1 MSEAEGVM
9 HGRGQRP
16 AQRLTIAGGGRVLLC
31 LIGFVAVG
39 LWASGPA
46 PVTAAEGRTAALV
59 GIDGAIGPATADY
72 VHRALAKAKE
82 SGAAFVV
89 LRMDTPGGLET
100 AMRDIIQ
107 DILAAP
113 IPVVGFVSP
122 SGGRAASAG
131 TFILYATHVAAMAPG
146 TNVGAATPVQIGGTP
161 IPGEPQQPVEPEK
174 EPGADGKSGDDAAKS
189 EKKETPKIEPADA
202 HERKATNDAVAFI
215 RSLAQLRSRN
225 AAWGEAAVREAA
237 SLPAT
242 EALERGVIDLVA
254 DDLDDLLRK
263 IDGRTVKIGNQRV
276 RLETKDIAV
285 VGIDPDW
292 RSQFLA
298 IITDPNV
305 AYLLMIIGIY
315 GIIFEL
321 MNPGFVFPG
330 VLGGISLL
338 VALYAFQALP
348 VDYAGVALI
357 LLGIGFLV
365 AELFFPSFGALGI
378 GGLAALVIGSVMLI
392 DTDVPGYGIDWRI
405 IAVLT
410 GTTAAFFV
418 FVLAMAVQARRRPV
432 VSGRDLLIGGHGRV
446 VDWQQGGGRVRV
458 EGEIWQAAGPP
469 DLPPGMRVRI
479 TSVHGLTLTVE
490 PSGEGE

>member
-1 MSEAEGVM
+1 M
-9 HGRGQRP
+9 HGRGPQLR
-16 AQRLTIAGGGRVLLC
+16 QGLVFSRGGRGPLWLVGVL
-31 LIGFVAVG
+31 AAA
-39 LWASGPA
+39 LWASGPV
-46 PVTAAEGRTAALV
+46 PVTAAEGSKAALV
-59 GIDGAIGPATADY
+59 EIDGAIGPATADY
-72 VHRALAKAKE
+72 VHRALAKAQE

-107 DILAAP
+107 DILASP
-113 IPVVGFVSP
+113 LPVVGFVSP

-161 IPGEPQQPVEPEK
+161 IPGEPQQPAEPEK
-174 EPGADGKSGDDAAKS
+174 DPGSDGKSGDDAAKS
-189 EKKETPKIEPADA
+189 EKEAPKIEPADA

-225 AAWGEAAVREAA
+225 ATWAEAAVREAA
-237 SLPAT
+237 SLPAG

-263 IDGRTVKIGNQRV
+263 IDGRTVKIGSGSV
-276 RLETKDIAV
+276 RLETKDI
-285 VGIDPDW
+285 GIVAIEPDW
-292 RSQFLA
+292 RSRFLA

-348 VDYAGVALI
+348 IDYAGFALI
-357 LLGIGFLV
+357 LLGIAFLV
-365 AELFFPSFGALGI
+365 GELFFPSFGALGI

-405 IAVLT
+405 IAALT
-410 GTTAAFFV
+410 ATTAAFFL
-418 FVLAMAVQARRRPV
+418 FVLAMALQARRRPV
-432 VSGRDLLIGGHGRV
+432 VSGRDLLIGSQGRV
-446 VDWQQGGGRVRV
+446 VDWAQGNGRVRV
-458 EGEIWQAAGPP
+458 EGEIWQAAGPR
-469 DLPPGMRVRI
+469 DLPPDARVRI
-479 TSVHGLTLTVE
+479 TAIQGLTLTVE
-490 PSGEGE
+490 SSGEGE

>member
-1 MSEAEGVM
+1 MALV
-9 HGRGQRP
+9 
-16 AQRLTIAGGGRVLLC
+16 AGALC
-31 LIGFVAVG
+31 APD
-39 LWASGPA
+39 PA
-46 PVTAAEGRTAALV
+46 PASAAEGRSAALLE
-59 GIDGAIGPATADY
+59 IDGAIGPATADY
-72 VHRALAKAKE
+72 VHRALTRAKE
-82 SGAAFVV
+82 SGAAFVI

-100 AMRDIIQ
+100 AMRDIVQ

-113 IPVVGFVSP
+113 MPVVGFVSP

-161 IPGEPQQPVEPEK
+161 LPGEPQQPAEPEK
-174 EPGADGKSGDDAAKS
+174 KPGSDDKSGGGAAKS
-189 EKKETPKIEPADA
+189 DKETPPKIEPADA

-215 RSLAQLRSRN
+215 RSLAQVRSRN
-225 AAWGEAAVREAA
+225 ASWAEAAVREAA

-263 IDGRTVKIGNQRV
+263 IDGRTVKMRNESV
-276 RLETKDIAV
+276 RLETKDI
-285 VGIDPDW
+285 GIIEIEPDW
-292 RSQFLA
+292 RSEFLA
-298 IITDPNV
+298 IVTDPNV

-330 VLGGISLL
+330 VLGGICLL

-357 LLGIGFLV
+357 LLGIAFLV

-392 DTDVPGYGIDWRI
+392 DTDVPGYGIDWRV

-410 GTTAAFFV
+410 ATTAAFFLL
-418 FVLAMAVQARRRPV
+418 VLTMALQARRRPV
-432 VSGRDLLIGGHGRV
+432 VSGRDLLIGSRGRV
-446 VDWQQGGGRVRV
+446 VDWANGSGHVRV
-458 EGEIWQAAGPP
+458 EGEIWQAAGAS
-469 DLPPGMRVRI
+469 DLPTGARVRI
-479 TSVHGLTLTVE
+479 TKVQGLTLTVE
-490 PSGEGE
+490 SSGEGE

>member
-1 MSEAEGVM
+1 M
-9 HGRGQRP
+9 HGRGPQLRQEL
-16 AQRLTIAGGGRVLLC
+16 ASSRGLLW
-31 LIGFVAVG
+31 LIGALAAV

-46 PVTAAEGRTAALV
+46 PLTAAEGRSAALIE
-59 GIDGAIGPATADY
+59 IDGAIGPATADY
-72 VHRALAKAKE
+72 VHRALEKAQE

-113 IPVVGFVSP
+113 LPVVGFVSP

-161 IPGEPQQPVEPEK
+161 IPGEPQQPAEPEK
-174 EPGADGKSGDDAAKS
+174 VPDSGKPGDDAAK
-189 EKKETPKIEPADA
+189 ETPTTQPGDA

-225 AAWGEAAVREAA
+225 ATWAEAAVREAA
-237 SLPAT
+237 SLPAG

-263 IDGRTVKIGNQRV
+263 IDGRTVKIGSGSV
-276 RLETKDIAV
+276 RLETKDI
-285 VGIDPDW
+285 GIVEIEPDW
-292 RSQFLA
+292 RSEFLA

-330 VLGGISLL
+330 VLGGVSLL

-348 VDYAGVALI
+348 IDYAGVALI
-357 LLGIGFLV
+357 LLGIAFLV
-365 AELFFPSFGALGI
+365 GELFFPSFGALGI
-378 GGLAALVIGSVMLI
+378 GGLAALAIGSVMLI

-405 IAVLT
+405 IAALT
-410 GTTAAFFV
+410 ATTAAFFL

-432 VSGRDLLIGGHGRV
+432 VSGRDLLVGSHGRV
-446 VDWQQGGGRVRV
+446 VDWAQGNGRVRV

-469 DLPPGMRVRI
+469 DLAPGARVRI
-479 TSVHGLTLTVE
+479 AAVEGLTLTVQ
-490 PSGEGE
+490 SSAEGE

>member
-1 MSEAEGVM
+1 LLLG
-9 HGRGQRP
+9 
-16 AQRLTIAGGGRVLLC
+16 LTGLVAALLC
-31 LIGFVAVG
+31 
-39 LWASGPA
+39 ASAPA
-46 PVTAAEGRTAALV
+46 PITAVEGRTAALLN
-59 GIDGAIGPATADY
+59 IDGAIGPATADY

-82 SGAAFVV
+82 SGAALVI

-100 AMRDIIQ
+100 AMRDIVQ
-107 DILAAP
+107 DVLAAP
-113 IPVVGFVSP
+113 VPVVGFVSP

-161 IPGEPQQPVEPEK
+161 IPGEPQQPTGPEK
-174 EPGADGKSGDDAAKS
+174 EPGSDGKPGDDAAKS
-189 EKKETPKIEPADA
+189 EKDAPKTKPGDA

-215 RSLAQLRSRN
+215 RSLAQLRDRN
-225 AAWGEAAVREAA
+225 ATWAEAAVREAA

-263 IDGRTVKIGNQRV
+263 IDGRMVKFGNQRV
-276 RLETKDIAV
+276 RLETKDIGV
-285 VGIDPDW
+285 VGIEPDW
-292 RSQFLA
+292 RSEFLA

-348 VDYAGVALI
+348 IDYAGVALI
-357 LLGIGFLV
+357 LLGIAFLV
-365 AELFFPSFGALGI
+365 AELFFPSLGSLGI
-378 GGLAALVIGSVMLI
+378 GGLVALVIGSVMLI
-392 DTDVPGYGIDWRI
+392 DTDVPGYGIDWRV
-405 IAVLT
+405 IAALT
-410 GTTAAFFV
+410 ATTAAFFLV
-418 FVLAMAVQARRRPV
+418 VLGMAMQARRRPV
-432 VSGRDLLIGGHGRV
+432 VSGRDLLIGSHGRII
-446 VDWQQGGGRVRV
+446 DWAQGSGRVRV
-458 EGEIWQAAGPP
+458 EGEVWQATGPAE
-469 DLPPGMRVRI
+469 LPPGARVRVN
-479 TSVHGLTLTVE
+479 TVQGLTLTVE
-490 PSGEGE
+490 SSGEGE

>member
-1 MSEAEGVM
+1 M
-9 HGRGQRP
+9 HGRGRRP
-16 AQRLTIAGGGRVLLC
+16 AQRLTITGGRCILLW
-31 LIGFVAVG
+31 LMGLVAAV

-46 PVTAAEGRTAALV
+46 PASAAEGRSAALV
-59 GIDGAIGPATADY
+59 EIDGAIGPATADY

-82 SGAAFVV
+82 SGAAFVI

-113 IPVVGFVSP
+113 MPVVGFVSP

-161 IPGEPQQPVEPEK
+161 IPGEPQQPAEPEK
-174 EPGADGKSGDDAAKS
+174 EPGSDGKSGDDAAKS
-189 EKKETPKIEPADA
+189 EKEAPKIEPADA

-215 RSLAQLRSRN
+215 RSLAQLRNRN
-225 AAWGEAAVREAA
+225 ATWGEAAVREAA

-263 IDGRTVKIGNQRV
+263 IDGRTVKIGNESV
-276 RLETKDIAV
+276 RLETKDIGV
-285 VGIDPDW
+285 VEIEPDW
-292 RSQFLA
+292 RSEFLA

-330 VLGGISLL
+330 VLGGICLL

-357 LLGIGFLV
+357 LLGIAFLV
-365 AELFFPSFGALGI
+365 AELFFPSFGSLGI

-392 DTDVPGYGIDWRI
+392 DTDVPGYGIDWRV
-405 IAVLT
+405 IAALT
-410 GTTAAFFV
+410 ATTAAFFLV
-418 FVLAMAVQARRRPV
+418 VLAMAMQARRRPV
-432 VSGRDLLIGGHGRV
+432 VSGRDLLIGSHGRV
-446 VDWQQGGGRVRV
+446 VDWEQGRGRVRV
-458 EGEIWQAAGPP
+458 EGEIWQATGPP
-469 DLPPGMRVRI
+469 ELSPSARVRI
-479 TSVHGLTLTVE
+479 ASVQGLTLTIE
-490 PSGEGE
+490 SSGEGE

>member
-1 MSEAEGVM
+1 VW
-9 HGRGQRP
+9 
-16 AQRLTIAGGGRVLLC
+16 V
-31 LIGFVAVG
+31 
-39 LWASGPA
+39 SGPA
-46 PVTAAEGRTAALV
+46 AVGAAEGRSAALLE
-59 GIDGAIGPATADY
+59 IDGAIGPATADY

-82 SGAAFVV
+82 SGAAFVI

-107 DILAAP
+107 DVLAAP
-113 IPVVGFVSP
+113 VPVVGFVSP

-161 IPGEPQQPVEPEK
+161 LPGEPQEPAKPEK
-174 EPGADGKSGDDAAKS
+174 DSGSEGKPGDDAAKS
-189 EKKETPKIEPADA
+189 DKETPKIEPADA

-215 RSLAQLRSRN
+215 RSLAQLRNRN
-225 AAWGEAAVREAA
+225 ASWAEAAVREAA

-263 IDGRTVKIGNQRV
+263 IDGRMVKIGTASI
-276 RLETKDIAV
+276 RLETKDIEIAA
-285 VGIDPDW
+285 IEPDW
-292 RSQFLA
+292 RSEFLA

-330 VLGGISLL
+330 VLGGICLL

-357 LLGIGFLV
+357 LLGIAFLV

-392 DTDVPGYGIDWRI
+392 DTDVPGYGIDWRV

-410 GTTAAFFV
+410 ATTAAFFLL
-418 FVLAMAVQARRRPV
+418 VLTMALQARRRPI
-432 VSGRDLLIGGHGRV
+432 VSGRDLLIGSQGRV
-446 VDWQQGGGRVRV
+446 VDWANGSGHVRV
-458 EGEIWQAAGPP
+458 EGEIWQAAGPS
-469 DLPPGMRVRI
+469 DLPTGARVRI
-479 TSVHGLTLTVE
+479 AKVQGLTLTVE
-490 PSGEGE
+490 SSGEGE